1 MIKNCYVY
9 LVNLVVY
16 SPTVLGVNTGQI
28 EDISKESSVKESK
41 IEEIKQNQEKD
52 VKGKKKE
59 NTEHA
64 NAFLK
69 VLEDKTGKSMHETE
83 SKDSPDDDGEL
94 DQKEKL
100 RNPDKGKEVKP
111 TEKETGPSNNP
122 LLVKDGEK
130 IKSTDKD
137 EQIEDCSIQPQ
148 LVNSK
153 GVEEDSVGKIKV
165 YGTGLET
172 GVVNKENV
180 FTIETRGAGTGG
192 IGLSIEGPG
201 DVAMTFKDKKNG
213 SGTVCYIPDEA
224 GTYIITVTF
233 NEKQIANSPFEAYV
247 TSE

>member
-1 MIKNCYVY
+1 M
-9 LVNLVVY
+9 VVY

-100 RNPDKGKEVKP
+100 RNPDKEKEVKP

-213 SGTVCYIPDEA
+213 SGTVCYIPDEE